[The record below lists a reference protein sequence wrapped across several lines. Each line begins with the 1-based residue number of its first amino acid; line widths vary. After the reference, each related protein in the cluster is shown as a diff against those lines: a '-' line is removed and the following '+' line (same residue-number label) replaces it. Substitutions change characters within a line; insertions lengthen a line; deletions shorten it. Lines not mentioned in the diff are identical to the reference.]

1 MYNIY
6 FLNQVLTLADKP
18 QAKSPMESKFFSDPS
33 ALTQWVNRWIE
44 DENKIDT
51 LLYGYPSQEMLNHL
65 IKHFHFIE
73 AAGGVVRNK
82 TNNLLFIKR
91 WGIWDLP
98 KGKREKGEE
107 IKNCAL
113 REVNEETGVSSLQ
126 IIEPLSVSY
135 HFYQHKK
142 KIVLKKT
149 YWFLMETDFKGT
161 PVPQE
166 QEDITRAVW
175 LDKAACEQA
184 LSESYRSL
192 RESLMNS
199 ICKLI

>member
-126 IIEPLSVSY
+126 IIKPLPVSY